1 MKLRRGG
8 NCTMNRPIKVLVTKI
23 GLDGHDR
30 GARVVASAFRN
41 AGMEVIYTSPWQRIE
56 DVVNIILQEDADII
70 AISSLAYDHLIIPKL
85 MDALKEVGLEDKKV
99 IVGGIVPDEDEEM
112 LLKAG
117 VEKVFHPGETLDSI
131 VSSVE
136 EMMGK
141 TIEK

>member
-1 MKLRRGG
+1 
-8 NCTMNRPIKVLVTKI
+8 MNRPIKVLVTKI

-85 MDALKEVGLEDKKV
+85 MDALKEEGLEDKKV
-99 IVGGIVPDEDEEM
+99 IVGGIVPDEDEEL

-131 VSSVE
+131 VRSVE

>member
-1 MKLRRGG
+1 
-8 NCTMNRPIKVLVTKI
+8 MNRPIKVLVTKI

>member
-1 MKLRRGG
+1 
-8 NCTMNRPIKVLVTKI
+8 MNRPIKVLVTKI

-85 MDALKEVGLEDKKV
+85 MDALKEEGLEDKKV

-131 VSSVE
+131 VRSVE

>member
-8 NCTMNRPIKVLVTKI
+8 ICTMNRPIKVLVTKI

-85 MDALKEVGLEDKKV
+85 MDALKEEGLEDKKV
-99 IVGGIVPDEDEEM
+99 ILGGIVPDEDEEM
-112 LLKAG
+112 LLNAG

-131 VSSVE
+131 VRIVE
-136 EMMGK
+136 EMMVK

>member
-1 MKLRRGG
+1 
-8 NCTMNRPIKVLVTKI
+8 MNRPIKVLVTKI

-85 MDALKEVGLEDKKV
+85 MDALKEEGLGDKKV

-131 VSSVE
+131 VRSVE